1 MKLYM
6 AALDASLQSRCCTR
20 DVLTQCSGILAVPA
34 RSACPT
40 APLYLQSHLERH
52 GHTMLPSGDNLP
64 VIFVK
69 LATKIESA
77 FMLLL
82 SDQLA

>member
-1 MKLYM
+1 MLHYRQG
-6 AALDASLQSRCCTR
+6 AAHEMCSLSALGSWLCP
-20 DVLTQCSGILAVPA
+20 PA
-34 RSACPT
+34 
-40 APLYLQSHLERH
+40 LLVLQSHLERH

-69 LATKIESA
+69 LATKIGSA